1 MASRRQTFRAAS
13 CLRKKTFRS
22 VGEAE
27 ATIEAVRKRVVGFS
41 GMSIYECRFG
51 KHLHI
56 CREKT
61 RPSIASLAL
70 DFPLAAQEV

>member
-1 MASRRQTFRAAS
+1 MASKRRALRAAS
-13 CLRKKTFRS
+13 CLHKTTFRT
-22 VGEAE
+22 VADAE
-27 ATIEAVRKRVVGFS
+27 AAIEAVRKRVVGFS
-41 GMSIYECRFG
+41 GMGIYECRFG